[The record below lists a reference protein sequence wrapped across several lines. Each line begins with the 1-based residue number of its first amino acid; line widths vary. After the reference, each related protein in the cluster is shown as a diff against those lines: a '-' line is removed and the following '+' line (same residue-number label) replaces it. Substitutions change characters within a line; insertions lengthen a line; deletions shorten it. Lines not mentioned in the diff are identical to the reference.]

1 MPHYIQ
7 PIRDEVEAVIG
18 KEGWSKASLAKMYK
32 LDSFLK
38 ESQRHGGLGLGA
50 LSVKS
55 VCM

>member
-50 LSVKS
+50 LSIKS
-55 VCM
+55 VCL